1 MTHLRYSISG
11 LRSRSRKFSAS
22 WLRSRLTKKQEPEP
36 HLYRLLEDKKHKEIV
51 HLLVCLSVRPS
62 VCPFQMGQHLWKTI
76 FKKVHFWVKIFGT
89 SIPGIPGQIRK
100 NCSRAFELKVCHIWL
115 VNFFKTYAWLNV
127 LCT

>member
-1 MTHLRYSISG
+1 MTSRYVVSG
-11 LRSRSRKFSAS
+11 YIHDTLALFYIGAEEPESEGAAS
-22 WLRSRLTKKQEPEP
+22 FRPLGFGAACQKKQEPEP

-100 NCSRAFELKVCHIWL
+100 NCSR
-115 VNFFKTYAWLNV
+115 V
-127 LCT
+127 LFGL